1 MLESAGNTALVVAI
15 LAVLALVVLDLVPDQ
30 EPALYLTAVV
40 LGLFFASLQLLF
52 LVYAHRGPTAT
63 SAEAEQPLE

>member
-30 EPALYLTAVV
+30 EPAL
-40 LGLFFASLQLLF
+40 F
-52 LVYAHRGPTAT
+52 LVYAHRGPATA
-63 SAEAEQPLE
+63 SDEVEQPAD